1 MQGMA
6 PMKPMKPMKP
16 MEAMKPISPPD
27 DSWWPAGLSD
37 PSSTGGQ
44 NGVRYAFFPAQRR
57 LAVEQNGRVRQYDT
71 GSHRISGVSQQQQNA
86 EGRRAHV
93 RQSRRAGE
101 PFFAEGSQLTRLDR
115 H

>member
-16 MEAMKPISPPD
+16 MAAMKPISPPD
-27 DSWWPAGLSD
+27 DSWWPEGLSD

-86 EGRRAHV
+86 EGGA
-93 RQSRRAGE
+93 
-101 PFFAEGSQLTRLDR
+101 PTFASQDGPVNLASLKEVG
-115 H
+115 